1 MEIPAIPEYEDQRLE
16 ALRKLRILDTS
27 PEENFDRIT
36 RLVYSFFGVSVVQV
50 NLVDRDRVWAKSSH
64 GITID
69 ARSRE
74 KSFCAHTINSDDIL
88 CVPDAREDP
97 RFTDNSVMPDGS
109 AARFYAGIP
118 LSVYGGFKIG
128 TLCIFDANPRE
139 FTSSDYNAMKDF
151 ARNVEQQFNLSRLEE
166 DGRFLISQTSRLNIL
181 LETVADGIV
190 TVDSSGVIES
200 LNTAAAHIFGYD
212 PGDLI
217 GGSISRLVPAIL
229 DAGWASY
236 VKLIKSSDGLY
247 NSNSETDQLGRHNDG
262 SLFPMDLQF
271 REMHLEGKLLYTGIV
286 RDITEAKAVQ
296 DEIRLGREILEAT
309 KENIPVGLSV
319 FDKNL
324 RLKVTNSQTPE
335 FLELPPELFA
345 IGTHFQDIMSI
356 LVKRGDFGDWNETK
370 QKSELEKIIA
380 LPISRRFAKVDNGA
394 RYVEIFSANMPGGG
408 FVSTYM
414 DITDRL
420 KNEEKLESLLQQAN
434 NANEAK
440 TNFLSTV
447 SHEIRTPLNGVIGV
461 AQLLEDTELD
471 RDQRQKLETILHS
484 GNTLLELINDVL
496 DMSKIESGNLEIE
509 YIICDVGDLIQSIM
523 KPFELEA
530 GNRGLKI
537 HTNIDPEMDQ
547 FVIADPTRLRQIIL
561 NLISNAMKFTEKGSV
576 TVSVSAG
583 VSKQETKKKMMICV
597 EDTGVG
603 IAEDRQ
609 NAIFKSFSQADNS
622 VSRKFG
628 GTGLGLS
635 IVKKLVALMDGEIN
649 LYSKPGEG
657 TRFDVSFEFDRA
669 TEEQILAQEIQLE
682 VFETLDVGSLDILVA
697 EDNHVNALVTSS
709 FLEKLGHRCEVVE
722 NGQLAVQAL
731 DFARFDMVL
740 MDVHMPV
747 LDGIEATR
755 KIRQNFPMDTL
766 PIVGVT
772 AEAFTDRHKYMREIG
787 MTDILTKP
795 FTKDQLQR
803 VINQNTVFK
812 GETLTMDQDQEVD
825 TLERSESSLM
835 STHQLAVGSD
845 VNMKEFIDQL
855 GQEVALT
862 IISKTPD
869 SIRAEIKTLHEGLAA
884 EDTSVVGRA
893 VHTIAGVAGS
903 MCAERLAKQ
912 ASLME
917 QMAEDLDEIKSV
929 IPEFE
934 QTVEDSILWWN
945 QVLEDITVGA

>member
-16 ALRKLRILDTS
+16 ALRKLRVLDTT

-36 RLVYSFFGVSVVQV
+36 RLVYSFFGVAAVQI
-50 NLVDRDRVWAKSSH
+50 NLVDRDRVWAKSSQ
-64 GITID
+64 GVPID

-74 KSFCAHTINSDDIL
+74 QSFCAHAINSDDIL
-88 CVPDAREDP
+88 CVPDTRKDS
-97 RFTDNSVMPDGS
+97 RFTDNSLMPDGS
-109 AARFYAGIP
+109 PARFYAGIS

-128 TLCIFDANPRE
+128 TLCIFDADPRE

-166 DGRFLISQTSRLNIL
+166 DGRFLISQTSRLNTL

-190 TVDSSGVIES
+190 TVDSSGIIES

-217 GGSISRLVPAIL
+217 GGPIERLVPAIL
-229 DAGWASY
+229 DAGWDSY

-247 NSNSETDQLGRHNDG
+247 NSNSQTDQLGLHNVG
-262 SLFPMDLQF
+262 SLFPMELKF

-296 DEIRLGREILEAT
+296 DEIKLSREILEAT

-324 RLKVTNSQTPE
+324 RLKVSNSHTPE
-335 FLELPPELFA
+335 YLELPTELFT
-345 IGTHFQDIMSI
+345 IGTHFKDIMSI
-356 LVKRGDFGDWNETK
+356 LIKRGDFGEWDDRK
-370 QKSELEKIIA
+370 QKSELEKMIA
-380 LPISRRFAKVDNGA
+380 LPKSRRFAKIDNGE
-394 RYVEIFSANMPGGG
+394 RYVEISSANMPGGG

-420 KNEEKLESLLQQAN
+420 KNEEKQESLLQQAN
-434 NANEAK
+434 KANEAK
-440 TNFLSTV
+440 SNFLSTV

-461 AQLLEDTELD
+461 AQLLEDTPLD

-484 GNTLLELINDVL
+484 GNTLLSLINDVL
-496 DMSKIESGNLEIE
+496 DMNKIESGNLEIE
-509 YIICDVGDLIQSIM
+509 YIICDVKELFRSIM
-523 KPFELEA
+523 APFEMDAL
-530 GNRGLKI
+530 GRGLKF
-537 HTNIDPEMDQ
+537 HTNIDPHVEK
-547 FVIADPTRLRQIIL
+547 FLIADPTRLRQIIL
-561 NLISNAMKFTEKGSV
+561 NLIGNAMKFTEVGSV
-576 TVSVSAG
+576 TVSIRAG
-583 VSKQETKKKMMICV
+583 EASQSSKEIITISV

-609 NAIFKSFSQADNS
+609 GIIFKSFSQADTS

-635 IVKKLVALMDGEIN
+635 IVQTLVAMMGGEIS
-649 LYSKPGEG
+649 LTSTLGVG
-657 TRFDVSFEFDRA
+657 TCFEVSFEFDRA
-669 TEEQILAQEIQLE
+669 TEEQVLVQEMQLE
-682 VFETLDVGSLDILVA
+682 GYQTRDIGPLNILVA

-709 FLEKLGHRCEVVE
+709 FLEKLGHSCEVAV

-731 DFARFDMVL
+731 DFARYDMIL

-747 LDGIEATR
+747 MDGIEATR
-755 KIRQNFPMDTL
+755 KIRQNFPGDIL

-772 AEAFTDRHKYMREIG
+772 AEAFTDRHKYMREMG

-803 VINQNTVFK
+803 VINQNTVLK
-812 GETLTMDQDQEVD
+812 GETLTMEQDQEAD
-825 TLERSESSLM
+825 TLEKSDSCLN

-845 VNMKEFIDQL
+845 VNMTEFIDQL

-869 SIRAEIKTLHEGLAA
+869 SIRAEIKTLHEGIAA
-884 EDTSVVGRA
+884 GDKSVVGRA

-934 QTVEDSILWWN
+934 QTVEDTIIWWN
-945 QVLEDITVGA
+945 QVLEDITVGV